1 MHKEIL
7 TKEQVEMLP
16 IVAKFSRQFA
26 LVGGTAIALQIG
38 HRESID
44 FDLFTIHDKPFKN
57 QELRKKISEM
67 RKIDSVVVNKLGEF
81 TFVINNV
88 KFTFFQYP
96 FELTYTEKLD
106 DIIRMP
112 DLLTLAAMKAH
123 ALGQRAKW
131 KDYVDLYFIMKDF
144 HGLNEIIKKAKK
156 LFGNEFNTKM
166 FKVQLSYFDDVSY
179 AEKVVY
185 KKGFE
190 VADDEIKK
198 ALVEFSLS

>member
-1 MHKEIL
+1 MHKEVL
-7 TKEQVEMLP
+7 TKEQVEILP
-16 IVAKFSRQFA
+16 IVAKFSRRFA

-57 QELRKKISEM
+57 QELRKKISEI
-67 RKIDSVVVNKLGEF
+67 RKIDFVVVNKLGEF
-81 TFVINNV
+81 TFVINKV

-96 FELTYTEKLD
+96 FKLTYTKKLD

-131 KDYVDLYFIMKDF
+131 KDYVDLYFIMKNF
-144 HGLNEIIKKAKK
+144 HGLDEIIKKAKK